1 MLPANDK
8 GHFPADGTLRMNL
21 PASSVLMTY
30 VARRV
35 LGPFAVLAGVLLFAL
50 TLERVLGLVQVVT
63 ELKAPIYLVGELVFY
78 LLPHYLG
85 LAIPAAWFLGV
96 LIGLRG
102 LQRDSELTVI
112 RASGIPLRRL
122 LVPLLLVS
130 LGLALV
136 MILLTGYLQPYSR
149 HAYRATLQE
158 LKRQDFWS
166 KLEPG
171 VFTSLEQNRS
181 VVRVG
186 AVEDDGHLLKDF
198 SARYVKAGDRHV
210 YVSAREAAV
219 KPLPD
224 GGVDA
229 DTQLDLHDGMMLM
242 RDERPGEEA
251 RLLNISFDVL
261 SWSLSETGL
270 LPPHGPRGQD
280 EREMTLGEL
289 RVGQT
294 APAGL
299 AVEASRRLT
308 EWHSRLVKCVS
319 VPLLAILAAPL
330 ALLGRGRSNKAYGF
344 VIGIVLLVLYQK
356 ILGTGESYGKLGE
369 LPAGPAVWG
378 PCLILGL
385 LAVVLFHWL
394 GGDRNHHSRRAHR
407 SLR

>member
-1 MLPANDK
+1 M
-8 GHFPADGTLRMNL
+8 TL

-50 TLERVLGLVQVVT
+50 TLERVLSLVQVVT
-63 ELKAPIYLVGELVFY
+63 ELKAPIYMVGELVFY

-122 LVPLLLVS
+122 LAPLLLVS
-130 LGLALV
+130 LALGLV

-149 HAYRATLQE
+149 HAYRASLQE
-158 LKRQDFWS
+158 LKRKDFWS

-171 VFTSLEQNRS
+171 VFTSLEENRS

-186 AVEDDGHLLKDF
+186 AVADGGHLLKDF
-198 SARYVKAGDRHV
+198 FARYQQAGGRRV

-219 KPLPD
+219 KPLAD
-224 GGVDA
+224 GGTDA
-229 DTQLDLHDGMMLM
+229 DTQLELRDGMMLL
-242 RDERPGEEA
+242 RDQRTGAEDRV
-251 RLLNISFDVL
+251 LNLSFDEL

-280 EREMTLGEL
+280 ERELTFGEL
-289 RVGQT
+289 RT
-294 APAGL
+294 DRSAPAGL
-299 AVEASRRLT
+299 AVAAPRRLT
-308 EWHSRLVKCVS
+308 EWHSRLVKSVS
-319 VPLLAILAAPL
+319 VPLLAILAVPL

-356 ILGTGESYGKLGE
+356 VLGTGESYGKLGE
-369 LPAGPAVWG
+369 LPPDIAAWG
-378 PCLILGL
+378 PCLVLGL
-385 LAVVLFHWL
+385 LAAALFHWL
-394 GGDRNHHSRRAHR
+394 GGDRDQSIRRAAR
-407 SLR
+407 PNA